1 MNDGPP
7 QIRAVPPMKHYT
19 MEITL
24 VDSGLPYTDKED
36 AEKAANEW
44 AKELASG
51 ENCMVG
57 KVVVREDA

>member
-1 MNDGPP
+1 
-7 QIRAVPPMKHYT
+7 MKHYT